1 MRSSPRRQLWAGSR
15 DGISVQR
22 KGWLRPAGALLCQ
35 CYVCTCVYVCIRVGI
50 YVWFRMRIK
59 LQCGVCSWKPEL
71 GCSGPYLGN
80 VRESLKIVEPGK
92 VWTQSHRWGASQAVN
107 SCTIWGEMGS
117 ELGDNCSI
125 VHGRDSE
132 GLSSWEE
139 TKPLVGRNIIPSGCH
154 YKKIMMTKAASNRSH
169 PVTFSAEV
177 LFLLSLSKCF
187 HHSWESQDAS
197 WHQFPEF

>member
-1 MRSSPRRQLWAGSR
+1 MCLYTCGYICVYTYAYKTSTWSVLLETRTWLQWALLGECER
-15 DGISVQR
+15 DGGRSLDPLE
-22 KGWLRPAGALLCQ
+22 K
-35 CYVCTCVYVCIRVGI
+35 
-50 YVWFRMRIK
+50 
-59 LQCGVCSWKPEL
+59 
-71 GCSGPYLGN
+71 
-80 VRESLKIVEPGK
+80 SLKTVEPGK
-92 VWTQSHRWGASQAVN
+92 VWTQSHGWGASQAVN

-117 ELGDNCSI
+117 ELGDNCRI
-125 VHGRDSE
+125 VQGRHSE

-139 TKPLVGRNIIPSGCH
+139 TKTLVGRNIIPSGCH
-154 YKKIMMTKAASNRSH
+154 YKKIMMTKGASNRSH